1 MGCFIKEFAKITRCG
16 VVFER
21 DAMGCFMK
29 EFAKITR
36 CGVVFK
42 RDAAC
47 A

>member
-1 MGCFIKEFAKITRCG
+1 MVCFIKEFASFI
-16 VVFER
+16 
-21 DAMGCFMK
+21 K